1 MSFSFL
7 GAGGGGSGVAIWQYL
22 TKEFNNIPPDAN
34 EFIEIWDPNDP
45 LLPEPA
51 SAHVL
56 VYSKHMWMNQAT
68 GNVHENYP
76 PACGSSF
83 GYKHY
88 SQGEVPTKVYAWKG
102 NSMIGFPYDYT
113 AKRAYCG
120 FSDTPSYTT
129 GEPMML
135 PNCGAQGDFFKT
147 DSIAPD
153 AETHHIGDW
162 TKVFNGGN
170 GHWWDRS
177 VSPFFQNTNDGPGSS
192 GSFFG
197 RGYDGGHFPGGSG
210 GPGTDTARGPTATR
224 MADGLMDELGLLKL
238 FVKGKAAS
246 DNNHADDGD
255 YQVVL
260 PPDLFL
266 FGQLPFQYDTSLLHL
281 PVSNTPSARNLA
293 PTPKMVFAVILEFK
307 Q

>member
-1 MSFSFL
+1 MTFSFI
-7 GAGGGGSGVAIWQYL
+7 GAGGGGSDVAVWQYL
-22 TKEFNNIPPDAN
+22 TKTFNNNPPAADQY
-34 EFIEIWDPNDP
+34 IQIWDPNDP

-56 VYSKHMWMNQAT
+56 VYSKHMWMNQA
-68 GNVHENYP
+68 GNQQGDEYP

-88 SQGEVPTKVYAWKG
+88 SQGEIPQRVYGWKG
-102 NSMIGFPYDYT
+102 NSMAGYPYNYAPID
-113 AKRAYCG
+113 KYCG
-120 FSDTPSYTT
+120 FNTEPTRDTGSPL
-129 GEPMML
+129 ML
-135 PNCGAQGDFFKT
+135 PNCGAQGDFHKT
-147 DSIAPD
+147 DAIAPD

-170 GHWWDRS
+170 GHYWHRAS
-177 VSPFFQNTNDGPGSS
+177 FPFRPNYDGAGSS

-197 RGYDGGHFPGGSG
+197 RGYDGGHYPGGSG
-210 GPGTDTARGPTATR
+210 GPGTDTARGPVATR
-224 MADGLMDELGLLKL
+224 MADGLLDEFGLLKL
-238 FVKGKAAS
+238 FVKGKAAA
-246 DNNHADDGD
+246 DNEHADNGD

-266 FGQLPFQYDTSLLHL
+266 FGQLPFQYDASLLHL
-281 PVSNTPSARNLA
+281 PVSNAPSARNVA
-293 PTPKMVFAVILEFK
+293 PTPTMVFAVILEFK